1 MRKTSDLM
9 LVLTKQTDT
18 DYENYTDKMR
28 EEIDEFEGAL
38 MDYRVHGNISTRDKL
53 IAEAFDVLQVALVI
67 LNKVATDT
75 DASLEIAA
83 DEHLCKLLKRGWKVE
98 GVVRIRIDK

>member
-1 MRKTSDLM
+1 MRKTSDIM

-38 MDYRVHGNISTRDKL
+38 MDYRVHGNILTRDKL
-53 IAEAFDVLQVALVI
+53 IAEAYEKIDYIKVLLERIIENNREQNVMLMDI
-67 LNKVATDT
+67 LN
-75 DASLEIAA
+75 E
-83 DEHLCKLLKRGWKVE
+83 KL
-98 GVVRIRIDK
+98 